1 MTLFAD
7 YVLTFGAEVEHVWKR
22 RISAATILF
31 FLIRYITL
39 AERIV
44 LTISLF
50 LQTADNSV
58 S

>member
-7 YVLTFGAEVEHVWKR
+7 YVLTFGMEVEHVWKR